1 MAVPTSYLCGLSATV
16 FIAVGLTIAAV
27 RFFHMCRPF
36 DRKPRYYYPGRP
48 FVVGIYLNALLLLPY
63 ALHPGSP
70 DAWYLARI
78 YFLPVTIFHF
88 TVMLFSYFGNVMQ
101 WKKWHRPMIIVSLPV
116 FLALLAAFAMAVWP
130 GDQSASVSPA
140 LSWAVLYVLGIIITG
155 ICIMA
160 MAVVLRWAR
169 RFNAD
174 DFSNPADFPV
184 TQARRWVA
192 MVVFNLVLCWVG
204 AIVAR
209 QGLMAVLMLLFA
221 GVSVVFIISALHPHR
236 SQPLEEEVPGPPET
250 VAPRRTSS
258 EKKRQELLSAIHTVV
273 VEQEAYLDAHLTI
286 QDVADR
292 CGYSRSAL
300 SSLFKAELGGFFGYV
315 NGLRLQHVE
324 TYLHEHP
331 SATMQ
336 EAVLES
342 GFNSRQAYYSVKKNK
357 N

>member
-1 MAVPTSYLCGLSATV
+1 MVLPASYLCGLSATV

-27 RFFHMCRPF
+27 RYFHMCHPF
-36 DRKPRYYYPGRP
+36 DRKPRYSYPGRP

-63 ALHPGSP
+63 ALNPVSP

-88 TVMLFSYFGNVMQ
+88 TVLLFSYFGNVMQ
-101 WKKWHRPMIIVSLPV
+101 WKKWQLPIIVVSLPV
-116 FLALLAAFAMAVWP
+116 ILALLAAFALAVWP
-130 GDQSASVSPA
+130 GEQSGSVSPA
-140 LSWAVLYVLGIIITG
+140 LSWSVLYVSGIIITA
-155 ICIMA
+155 ICIIA
-160 MAVVLRWAR
+160 MAIVLRWAR

-192 MVVFNLVLCWVG
+192 MVVLNVVLCWAG

-209 QGLMAVLMLLFA
+209 PGLMAVLMLLFA
-221 GVSVVFIISALHPHR
+221 GASIIFIISALHPHR
-236 SQPLEEEVPGPPET
+236 RQPPEEH
-250 VAPRRTSS
+250 APEPPAAAEPKRSS
-258 EKKRQELLSAIHTVV
+258 SGKKRQELLSAIHTVM

-300 SSLFKAELGGFFGYV
+300 SSLFKAELGGFFSYV
-315 NGLRLQHVE
+315 NGLRVQHVE
-324 TYLHEHP
+324 TYLKENP
-331 SATMQ
+331 SATLQ

-342 GFNSRQAYYSVKKNK
+342 GFNSRQAYYSAKKNK
-357 N
+357 I

>member
-1 MAVPTSYLCGLSATV
+1 MAVPVSYLCGLSATV
-16 FIAVGLTIAAV
+16 FIAVGQALAAV
-27 RFFHMCRPF
+27 RWFHMCHPF

-48 FVVGIYLNALLLLPY
+48 FVIGIYLNALLLLPY
-63 ALHPGSP
+63 ALNPDSP
-70 DAWYLARI
+70 DAWYLAQI

-88 TVMLFSYFGNVMQ
+88 TIMLFSYFGNVMQ
-101 WKKWHRPMIIVSLPV
+101 WKKWQLPIIVVSLPV
-116 FLALLAAFAMAVWP
+116 VVAMLAAFALAVWP

-140 LSWAVLYVLGIIITG
+140 LSWSFLYILGIIITAV
-155 ICIMA
+155 CIMA

-169 RFNAD
+169 SFNAD

-192 MVVFNLVLCWVG
+192 MVAFNMVLCWVG

-209 QGLMAVLMLLFA
+209 PGLMAVLMLLFA
-221 GVSVVFIISALHPHR
+221 GCSTIFVISALHPHR
-236 SQPLEEEVPGPPET
+236 RQSPEEEASEPP
-250 VAPRRTSS
+250 VATAPKRSSSNRRH
-258 EKKRQELLSAIHTVV
+258 QELMSAIHTVM

-300 SSLFKAELGGFFGYV
+300 SSLFKAELGGFFSYV
-315 NGLRLQHVE
+315 NGLRVQHVE
-324 TYLHEHP
+324 TYLKENP
-331 SATMQ
+331 SATLQ